1 MVMATTVEWILW
13 TIFMLGMS
21 LLFFAAF
28 GGSKYSES
36 SIDEYM
42 EKLENQILEEERNQ
56 RGPTR

>member
-1 MVMATTVEWILW
+1 MATTVEWILW
-13 TIFMLGMS
+13 TMFMLGMS

-42 EKLENQILEEERNQ
+42 EKLENQILEEERN
-56 RGPTR
+56 